1 MSIIDPIKLKN
12 MTAGDDDLVADLA
25 IMFVRKLPEL
35 KAQMRIGIETGDAC
49 LLYTSPSPR
58 DS

>member
-35 KAQMRIGIETGDAC
+35 EAQMRIGLSLIHI
-49 LLYTSPSPR
+49 
-58 DS
+58 